1 MLTDDINL
9 SVLYTNCDCLTMNK
23 KEELYVLIATDNPDT
38 IALSEILTKTSTLPA
53 VEEYNNRVISNIDKG
68 RGVVLYIKSSLYPQV
83 ISFDT
88 AFEESVWCSVK
99 LNTNDT
105 LLVGCIYRSPNSS
118 ETNNIDIFNLIKEMS
133 EKRLSHKLIMG
144 DFNFQK

>member
-1 MLTDDINL
+1 MLTNDINL
-9 SVLYTNCDCLTMNK
+9 NVLYTNCDCLTMNK
-23 KEELYVLIATDNPDT
+23 KEELYALIATDNPDT

-88 AFEESVWCSVK
+88 AFEESV
-99 LNTNDT
+99 
-105 LLVGCIYRSPNSS
+105 
-118 ETNNIDIFNLIKEMS
+118 
-133 EKRLSHKLIMG
+133 
-144 DFNFQK
+144 